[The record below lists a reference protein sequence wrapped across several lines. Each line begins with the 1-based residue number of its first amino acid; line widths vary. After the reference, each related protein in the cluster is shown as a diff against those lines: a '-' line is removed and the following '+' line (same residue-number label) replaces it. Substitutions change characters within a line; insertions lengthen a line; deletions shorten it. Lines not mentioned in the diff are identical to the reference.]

1 MSTIEL
7 DVTGLSDATIEDI
20 RAHVR
25 GMQDGPSWFYELGTG
40 FRCFHCGEMFRT
52 PGGAALHFGKPTDK
66 RPVCFD
72 ANGQGASE

>member
-66 RPVCFD
+66 RPICFID
-72 ANGQGASE
+72 AA